1 MGGLFGGGSPSAPP
15 PPPAPP
21 TVDNSAE
28 KLKKVEEAQRIRA
41 ASSGRASDL
50 LTSGQGATDE
60 YMTAKKKLGA

>member
-1 MGGLFGGGSPSAPP
+1 MGGLFGSKPPAPP
-15 PPPAPP
+15 PPPEPP

-28 KLKKVEEAQRIRA
+28 ELKKAEESQRIRA

-50 LTSGQGATDE
+50 LTSGKGATDE